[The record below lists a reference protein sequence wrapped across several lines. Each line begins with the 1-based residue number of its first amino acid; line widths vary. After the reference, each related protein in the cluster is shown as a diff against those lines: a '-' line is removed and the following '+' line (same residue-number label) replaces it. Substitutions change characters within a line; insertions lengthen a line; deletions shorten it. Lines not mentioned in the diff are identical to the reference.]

1 MDINSLE
8 QQPLEIIFRIL
19 IHLPYRDI
27 LNVCQVST
35 YLFRLCQ
42 DENFW
47 AEKAY
52 RDFQLPQRLF
62 SRLSEILGIR
72 TFDARQKYLLSQK
85 VFLSPSKFLGLA
97 LIRGDL
103 DLVRYLLEN
112 TSLEVTS
119 SDLNILL
126 LLAVEKSNLSI
137 LKYLFDFGEKWKLLH
152 SIDLDS
158 LLETAVSLGN
168 GDIVVYLLNHGAD
181 SQFALELAINRG
193 DVDLVSELRNRGYF
207 DSEL

>member
-1 MDINSLE
+1 
-8 QQPLEIIFRIL
+8 
-19 IHLPYRDI
+19 
-27 LNVCQVST
+27 
-35 YLFRLCQ
+35 
-42 DENFW
+42 
-47 AEKAY
+47 
-52 RDFQLPQRLF
+52 
-62 SRLSEILGIR
+62 
-72 TFDARQKYLLSQK
+72 
-85 VFLSPSKFLGLA
+85 LGLA

-137 LKYLFDFGEKWKLLH
+137 LKYLFDFGEKWKLLD

-158 LLETAVSLGN
+158 LLVTAVSLGN

>member
-62 SRLSEILGIR
+62 SRFSEILGIR

-137 LKYLFDFGEKWKLLH
+137 LKYLFDFGEKWKLLD